1 MNIQE
6 QVVGVAALL
15 LAITTISI
23 FMYRVYKIARRI
35 DDALGV
41 DSEGRTIS
49 DRLSRVEH
57 QLFPNGG
64 SSLTDKINRI
74 EFEQKAMQGKLDA
87 LETVIQSVLKEGR
100 TGVKRV
106 AKRPRQDSQ
115 EV

>member
-1 MNIQE
+1 MNLQE
-6 QVVGVAALL
+6 QIVAIAALL

-23 FMYRVYKIARRI
+23 FMFRVYKIARRI

-74 EFEQKAMQGKLDA
+74 EAEQRAMQGKLDA
-87 LETVIQSVLKEGR
+87 LENVIQTVLKEGR
-100 TGVKRV
+100 SSVKRV
-106 AKRPRQDSQ
+106 AKRPRQSSQ
-115 EV
+115 EG

>member
-6 QVVGVAALL
+6 QIVAISALL

-23 FMYRVYKIARRI
+23 FMFRVYKIARRI

-74 EFEQKAMQGKLDA
+74 EFEQRAMQGKLDT
-87 LETVIQSVLKEGR
+87 LESVIQTVLKEGR
-100 TGVKRV
+100 TSVKRV
-106 AKRPRQDSQ
+106 AKRPRQNPQ
-115 EV
+115 EG